1 MNVDRVRPTS
11 RWILSTAGL
20 LLLVGGVSLGSLIGV
35 SQAAVWPVAAQTA
48 PSSDFPTAVRQIAA
62 GVRPAVVQITN
73 EQVQVGQ
80 LNQPSGSRSGPHDSD
95 TDIDDEQLCRL
106 RRFNVHE
113 PFAGDSG
120 CVAPFHVFMV
130 DLDVTLDDV
139 EVPAA
144 ARLEPVLHTAGR
156 GIESCDVDT
165 RVLAGC
171 IRVDD
176 PQPPLEALMRSVVG
190 GLREARR
197 VWLSRLKPEL
207 DELARRKRRRVPLFV
222 LGAPAQPTLLY
233 STRGQHAAI
242 ALVVGVLE
250 RPGNNVRHT
259 LEIVLKVHWPRRTR
273 LERRV
278 VEPA

>member
-165 RVLAGC
+165 RVPAGS
-171 IRVDD
+171 IRVNDL
-176 PQPPLEALMRSVVG
+176 QPMLEALMRSVVG
-190 GLREARR
+190 GCEDG
-197 VWLSRLKPEL
+197 WMWPSRLNPEL

-259 LEIVLKVHWPRRTR
+259 LEILVNVHRPRRAR